1 MNHNDMKGGGTVV
14 KRTAIGILVVFA
26 LSLGAVGW
34 VVAQEA
40 ATAEG
45 AAAAEGL
52 PSSVKVAIA
61 LGAGLG
67 IAIAAFGGALGQA
80 RGLAAALDGMARNPA
95 ASGKLFGPMIIGLAM
110 IESLVIY
117 AFVISIIMV
126 LKI

>member
-1 MNHNDMKGGGTVV
+1 MV
-14 KRTAIGILVVFA
+14 KRTTLLMLVVFA
-26 LSLGAVGW
+26 VSLG
-34 VVAQEA
+34 VAGLAFA
-40 ATAEG
+40 AEEVAGE
-45 AAAAEGL
+45 AAAEGL
-52 PSSVKVAIA
+52 PASVKVAIA

-95 ASGKLFGPMIIGLAM
+95 ASGKMFGPMIIGLAM

>member
-1 MNHNDMKGGGTVV
+1 MNSNYKKGGENVI
-14 KRTAIGILVVFA
+14 KRAALFILVVFA
-26 LSLGAVGW
+26 LSLGAAGW
-34 VVAQEA
+34 ALAQEGVTA
-40 ATAEG
+40 GAT
-45 AAAAEGL
+45 AAEGL
-52 PSSVKVAIA
+52 PASVKVAIA

-95 ASGKLFGPMIIGLAM
+95 ASGKMFGPMIIGLAM

>member
-1 MNHNDMKGGGTVV
+1 MV
-14 KRTAIGILVVFA
+14 KRTALLILVVFA
-26 LSLGAVGW
+26 LSLG
-34 VVAQEA
+34 VAGLAFAAEEVAGEA
-40 ATAEG
+40 AAG
-45 AAAAEGL
+45 GL
-52 PSSVKVAIA
+52 PANVKVAIA

-95 ASGKLFGPMIIGLAM
+95 ASGKMFGPMIIGLAM

>member
-1 MNHNDMKGGGTVV
+1 MINICTKGGGTVV
-14 KRTAIGILVVFA
+14 KRTALLILVVFA
-26 LSLGAVGW
+26 LSLGAAG
-34 VVAQEA
+34 VAF
-40 ATAEG
+40 AEEVAG
-45 AAAAEGL
+45 EAAAEGL
-52 PSSVKVAIA
+52 PANVKVAIA

-95 ASGKLFGPMIIGLAM
+95 ASGKMFGPMIIGLAM

>member
-1 MNHNDMKGGGTVV
+1 MV
-14 KRTAIGILVVFA
+14 KRTAVCILIVFA
-26 LSLGAVGW
+26 FSLGAVVW
-34 VVAQEA
+34 AVAQEEA
-40 ATAEG
+40 AAE
-45 AAAAEGL
+45 AAAEGL
-52 PSSVKVAIA
+52 PAIVKVAIA

-95 ASGKLFGPMIIGLAM
+95 ASGKMFGPMIIGLAM

>member
-1 MNHNDMKGGGTVV
+1 MV

-45 AAAAEGL
+45 AAVAEGL

>member
-1 MNHNDMKGGGTVV
+1 MINNYTKGGENVV
-14 KRTAIGILVVFA
+14 KRTAACILIVFA
-26 LSLGAVGW
+26 FSLGAVVW
-34 VVAQEA
+34 AVAQEE
-40 ATAEG
+40 ATAE

>member
-1 MNHNDMKGGGTVV
+1 MNNNHTKGGGRVV
-14 KRTAIGILVVFA
+14 KRTAICILIVFA
-26 LSLGAVGW
+26 FSLGVVVWA
-34 VVAQEA
+34 VAQEA
-40 ATAEG
+40 ATAE
-45 AAAAEGL
+45 AVAAEGL
-52 PSSVKVAIA
+52 PASVKVAIA

-80 RGLAAALDGMARNPA
+80 RGIAAALDGMARNPA

-117 AFVISIIMV
+117 AFVISILMV

>member
-1 MNHNDMKGGGTVV
+1 MINNHTKGGGNVV
-14 KRTAIGILVVFA
+14 KRTAVCILIVVA
-26 LSLGAVGW
+26 LSLVAVVW
-34 VVAQEA
+34 AVAQEA
-40 ATAEG
+40 ATAE

-52 PSSVKVAIA
+52 PASVKVAIA

-95 ASGKLFGPMIIGLAM
+95 ASGKMFGPMIIGLAM